1 MDITAKIVFIAI
13 VVGLLTFFIWL
24 TRTLAREQPLKIG
37 PSPAVFVERDLARR
51 RTAPKLGWNWWAFF
65 LGPLWFLA
73 EGLWVHA
80 LILTL
85 LIGLSAGLLLPFT
98 MLYSATK
105 AAEILEDARLARHSF
120 Y

>member
-1 MDITAKIVFIAI
+1 MDITATIVFIAI
-13 VVGLLTFFIWL
+13 LIGLLVFFIWL
-24 TRTLAREQPLKIG
+24 TRTLAREQPLKVG
-37 PSPAVFVERDLARR
+37 PSPAVFVEQDLARR
-51 RTAPKLGWNWWAFF
+51 RTPPKLGWNWWAFF

-85 LIGLSAGLLLPFT
+85 LIGLTAGLLLPFV
-98 MLYSATK
+98 MVYSALK
-105 AAEILEDARLARHSF
+105 ADELLEDARLARHSF